1 MKEEIPLLLAG
12 KAVGSRIS
20 VIKIFGHKGASI
32 PIPGAFLDIEVKCA
46 GSAPRH
52 MGHIAEGG
60 HITLDSDGFGIGLEF
75 DSPSGCV
82 GVKVLNTL
90 IGLLSHGLR
99 KPPEHGLLF
108 IIVQSI
114 NLKGVFPHISKYH
127 KSIFLSWA
135 GDSMPDGNDIM
146 DGDLWNIKE

>member
-75 DSPSGCV
+75 DSSSGCV
-82 GVKVLNTL
+82 GVKGLNTL
-90 IGLLSHGLR
+90 IGLHGHRLR
-99 KPPEHGLLF
+99 KPPKNGLLPVM
-108 IIVQSI
+108 VQAI
-114 NLKGVFPHISKYH
+114 DGKRVFPHISKYPVWLL
-127 KSIFLSWA
+127 LSCVGENYFW
-135 GDSMPDGNDIM
+135 SKHIT
-146 DGDLWNIKE
+146 K